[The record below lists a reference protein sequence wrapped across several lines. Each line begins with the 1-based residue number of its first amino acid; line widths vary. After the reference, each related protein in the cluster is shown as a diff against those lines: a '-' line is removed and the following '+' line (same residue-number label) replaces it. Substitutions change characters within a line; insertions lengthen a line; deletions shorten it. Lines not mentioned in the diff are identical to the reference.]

1 MPPEAYFLAMAVR
14 TAALELF
21 VQGLGQDAL
30 DGLEGQHTAHD
41 AELVLK
47 GNLLGADVFAAEEAH
62 AAEYALI
69 VADHIVVLV
78 LGTVVAGIDVE
89 TGEAVD
95 GRRAEEVLAH
105 PGRTAGRDAA
115 AAFDAAVEL
124 ENLLGKLVFHA
135 LFFGAG
141 IERLVLRV
149 NPRFDF
155 ATHFTE
161 PHATDRSPSSLKT
174 GRGCR
179 TI

>member
-1 MPPEAYFLAMAVR
+1 MAVR

-47 GNLLGADVFAAEEAH
+47 GNILGADVFAAEEAH

-69 VADHIVVLV
+69 VADHIIVLV

-105 PGRTAGRDAA
+105 PGRAAGRDAA
-115 AAFDAAVEL
+115 AAFDERSSSKICSASSFSMRFSSARGS
-124 ENLLGKLVFHA
+124 NA
-135 LFFGAG
+135 LSC
-141 IERLVLRV
+141 V
-149 NPRFDF
+149 
-155 ATHFTE
+155 
-161 PHATDRSPSSLKT
+161 
-174 GRGCR
+174 
-179 TI
+179 

>member
-1 MPPEAYFLAMAVR
+1 MAVR

-78 LGTVVAGIDVE
+78 LGTVVAG
-89 TGEAVD
+89 
-95 GRRAEEVLAH
+95 
-105 PGRTAGRDAA
+105 
-115 AAFDAAVEL
+115 
-124 ENLLGKLVFHA
+124 
-135 LFFGAG
+135 
-141 IERLVLRV
+141 
-149 NPRFDF
+149 
-155 ATHFTE
+155 
-161 PHATDRSPSSLKT
+161 
-174 GRGCR
+174 CR
-179 TI
+179 NGQGG